1 MSWGRGLRSLASTLA
16 WVVALLSISL
26 LANLVGI
33 RLAGDVAGWVRWLS
47 AHSTALLVWRVL
59 LYAGT
64 AWAWLWMRGRLRARE
79 PDGVA
84 AGRLVRVEI
93 AAVLVLIALEASLLL
108 SAPWGS

>member
-1 MSWGRGLRSLASTLA
+1 MSGLRRLRPLAGALV
-16 WVVALLSISL
+16 WVLALLIVSL

-47 AHSTALLVWRVL
+47 AHSTAFLIWRVL

-84 AGRLVRVEI
+84 AGRLVRVEV

-108 SAPWGS
+108 SAPWST

>member
-1 MSWGRGLRSLASTLA
+1 MSRGRGLRSLIGALA

-26 LANLVGI
+26 LANLLGI

-47 AHSTALLVWRVL
+47 AHSTAFLVWRVL

-79 PDGVA
+79 PDGGA
-84 AGRLVRVEI
+84 AGRLVRVEV

-108 SAPWGS
+108 SAPWGA